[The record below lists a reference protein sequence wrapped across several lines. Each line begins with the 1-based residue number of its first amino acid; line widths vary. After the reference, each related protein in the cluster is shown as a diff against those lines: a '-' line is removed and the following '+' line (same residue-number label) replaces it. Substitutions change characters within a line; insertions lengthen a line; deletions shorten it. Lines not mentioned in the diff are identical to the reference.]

1 VIDNFHQQ
9 QNQAIE
15 EEKVEDKEVIQK
27 FNPIKKKQ
35 DGIFVDDDEV
45 ENSSYMPE
53 NDLLDDLLN

>member
-1 VIDNFHQQ
+1 MIDNFHQQ